1 MEANLL
7 VEKCQHVQRY
17 DFYAMVTSAKKG
29 FTSVAGETGCNEWVF
44 VVMFQA
50 SELLHKMHTLQLA
63 RKYVKSVTP
72 ERKAQV
78 GFLIN
83 ILLLYFI
90 LFYFLEQMY

>member
-1 MEANLL
+1 
-7 VEKCQHVQRY
+7 
-17 DFYAMVTSAKKG
+17 
-29 FTSVAGETGCNEWVF
+29 
-44 VVMFQA
+44 MFQA

-78 GFLIN
+78 GFLMN

-90 LFYFLEQMY
+90 LFYFFEQMY